1 MNGARLL
8 LEGLFDYA
16 GLFPPAGLSLAEAVE
31 RYASYRA
38 GPDAWM
44 LGRFVVPIEQCGELE
59 RVAAGLP
66 DAAFARPWGLAVLG
80 SGSVEDDR
88 QTLADFTVR
97 QHGAGDR
104 LRVDAVEVRVASP
117 LDVRRVRVLAAD
129 GWPVYCEPTG
139 APESNLEPILDAI
152 AIAGLRAKLR
162 AGGVTA
168 EQIPSADSVAR
179 RLAGC
184 VQRGISLK
192 ATAGLHH
199 GLTGDHAL
207 TTDSDGPR
215 TTMHGYLNLL
225 VAAGVAEAAGAAAV
239 RADEVV
245 AALARLLRL
254 RSRPIFT
261 STGVLEWP
269 GEDGP
274 ITEGPL
280 HDIAASARALLRGIG
295 TCSFEE
301 PVADARALGLV

>member
-1 MNGARLL
+1 MTGARLL

-16 GLFPPAGLSLAEAVE
+16 GLFPPAGLSLAEAVA
-31 RYASYRA
+31 RYASYRT

-44 LGRFVVPIEQCGELE
+44 LGRFVVPIEQCGDLE
-59 RVAAGLP
+59 RVTAGLP

-88 QTLADFTVR
+88 QTLSDFTAR
-97 QHGAGDR
+97 QRAADDR
-104 LRVDAVEVRVASP
+104 LRVDAVEVRVTSP
-117 LDVRRVRVLAAD
+117 LDARRARVLAAG

-139 APESNLEPILDAI
+139 ALEPILDAI

-199 GLTGDHAL
+199 GITGDHAL

-215 TTMHGYLNLL
+215 ATMHGYLNLL

-254 RSRPIFT
+254 RSRPILT

-274 ITEGPL
+274 ITEGRL